1 MSTICN
7 PVAAAEIVGR
17 EYIESQIPS
26 NNSYK
31 VNNLIDNIRRVNE
44 RVGDIDV
51 SKREIQRIHGP
62 YNGAG
67 AEFVSFTKNLFGNDP
82 EFVSTIL
89 ELERS
94 AIALNDIVSNVGDA
108 IDTAKTLTM
117 SEVST
122 ALMRGYLRN
131 VETLLPKSIS
141 NTITNNLSEFPLFTE
156 ISETLGSVY
165 YNIALSDNAID
176 MVDSII
182 GDTLDATGLSN
193 ILTQHDWI
201 RMLPEYAA
209 NFHNNTRLFQ
219 RLATRIMP
227 KCSYANVFHVMDEP
241 LAHLYDLARDS
252 FSFLDILS
260 NRKKYIKFLI
270 DEYGDLLRKINN
282 IYPLCHEY
290 SLDNLPTSVNIGG
303 DNVLVDYMGDKIYK
317 TDNFNSVLDVY
328 ESKKSL
334 T

>member
-17 EYIESQIPS
+17 EYIESQMPS

-31 VNNLIDNIRRVNE
+31 VNGIIDNIRRINE
-44 RVGDIDV
+44 KVGDIDV
-51 SKREIQRIHGP
+51 STKEIKRIHGP
-62 YNGAG
+62 YTGAG
-67 AEFVSFTKNLFGNDP
+67 NEFVSFTKNLFGNDP
-82 EFVSTIL
+82 EFVGTIL
-89 ELERS
+89 ELENS
-94 AIALNDIVSNVGDA
+94 AIALNDIVSNVQGVVDA
-108 IDTAKTLTM
+108 SKTLTM

-131 VETLLPKSIS
+131 VDTLLPKSIS
-141 NTITNNLSEFPLFTE
+141 NAITTNLSEFPLFTD

-165 YNIALSDNAID
+165 YNMALSDNAVD

-219 RLATRIMP
+219 RLATRVLP
-227 KCSYANVFHVMDEP
+227 KCSYPNVFHVMDEP
-241 LAHLYDLARDS
+241 LAHLYDLARDT
-252 FSFLDILS
+252 FSFLDILK

-270 DEYGDLLRKINN
+270 DEYVDLLRKIDNM
-282 IYPLCHEY
+282 YPLCHEY
-290 SLDNLPTSVNIGG
+290 SLDNIPESINVGG
-303 DNVLVDYMGDKIYK
+303 DNILVDYMGGKVFR
-317 TDNFNSVLDVY
+317 TDNYNTIQDIY
-328 ESKKSL
+328 DTKKQ
-334 T
+334 